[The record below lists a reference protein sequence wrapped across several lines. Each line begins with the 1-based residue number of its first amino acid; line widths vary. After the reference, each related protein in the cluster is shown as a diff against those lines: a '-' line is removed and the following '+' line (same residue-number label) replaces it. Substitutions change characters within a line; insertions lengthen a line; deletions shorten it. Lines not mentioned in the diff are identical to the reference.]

1 MIGEDADSIPVM
13 IVPILAGPELLYRM
27 AGSIDFPV
35 HRLVVV
41 DNGMCVDPVE
51 LRQAAGDRVGAIT
64 VLPMPCNLGVAG
76 SWNLGIKATALAPWW
91 LVANFDVVFPAGSLQ
106 RFAETVSDG
115 VLLLAGATPVWSTFC
130 LSQSVIERVGLF
142 DEQVHPAYF
151 EDDDYMMRC
160 RHYQVPIM
168 FSDISVD
175 HDNSSTLKYGYNDR
189 NAETFTANRLY
200 VQRKHSMEDFTDGG
214 YSLLRRR
221 RLSWD

>member
-1 MIGEDADSIPVM
+1 
-13 IVPILAGPELLYRM
+13 
-27 AGSIDFPV
+27 
-35 HRLVVV
+35 
-41 DNGMCVDPVE
+41 
-51 LRQAAGDRVGAIT
+51 
-64 VLPMPCNLGVAG
+64 
-76 SWNLGIKATALAPWW
+76 
-91 LVANFDVVFPAGSLQ
+91 
-106 RFAETVSDG
+106 
-115 VLLLAGATPVWSTFC
+115 
-130 LSQSVIERVGLF
+130 VGLF

-151 EDDDYMMRC
+151 EDDDYMTRC

-189 NAETFTANRLY
+189 NAETFKANRLY